1 MAGPT
6 VPSVRI
12 TNIFVEGH
20 VAPDTGQFDIV
31 VTGPTGGPFNVA
43 PGMSRVF
50 PITPAIT
57 AIAAGTT
64 NSGGTVQPA
73 TPADIG

>member
-12 TNIFVEGH
+12 TNVFVQGL
-20 VAPDTGQFDIV
+20 APGSPQLDIV
-31 VTGPTGGPFNVA
+31 VTGPAGGPFNVA

-57 AIAAGTT
+57 AIAAGTG
-64 NSGGTVQPA
+64 NSGGLPT
-73 TPADIG
+73 TPVDIG